1 LKDLETMTIKKV
13 IVTNILET
21 KSAFGVLEEDHKQN
35 VFIPSKTFINC
46 NADIGDT
53 VSAIVVPNMQY
64 PDKTPWLASRIVGQN
79 ITATQPELRL
89 RVIAYLQE
97 YDGTVEELASNLG
110 INQSDIEHVL
120 TDLARDGYLVS
131 ETVYSLKGAA

>member
-1 LKDLETMTIKKV
+1 MTIKKV

-53 VSAIVVPNMQY
+53 VSALVVPNMQY
-64 PDKTPWLASRIVGQN
+64 PDKTPWLASRI
-79 ITATQPELRL
+79 ITNPVTEVHPLRPSRTDL
-89 RVIAYLQE
+89 RKKVINYLQE
-97 YDGTVEELASNLG
+97 YDATFEEILNHVG
-110 INQSDIEHVL
+110 GHKDDINDAL
-120 TDLARDGYLVS
+120 TSLLQDGMLLS
-131 ETVYSLKGAA
+131 EVVYIMRYE